1 MLLRSHR
8 YSSVSHFGSVVVPVA
23 EVLSNI
29 DEEKRCKEPIPDI
42 DGANL
47 EDLIRKID
55 GETGESIGNDI
66 TGNEDTQE
74 NCHDEQIS
82 DTAACSVCLGDSDQ
96 LLAQI
101 SDKVTDKTGAGDST
115 LHTGQHRVV
124 VSPVSS
130 YNSCSYTLVVR
141 V

>member
-1 MLLRSHR
+1 MICALLGASGSCLVEMQKIPCSNIPHGSLFWNGWR

-29 DEEKRCKEPIPDI
+29 DEEKRCKEPIPVI

-66 TGNEDTQE
+66 T
-74 NCHDEQIS
+74 
-82 DTAACSVCLGDSDQ
+82 AF
-96 LLAQI
+96 
-101 SDKVTDKTGAGDST
+101 
-115 LHTGQHRVV
+115 
-124 VSPVSS
+124 
-130 YNSCSYTLVVR
+130 
-141 V
+141 

>member
-1 MLLRSHR
+1 
-8 YSSVSHFGSVVVPVA
+8 YSSLSHFGSVVVPVA

-29 DEEKRCKEPIPDI
+29 DEEKRCKEPIPVI

-47 EDLIRKID
+47 EDLIRNID
-55 GETGESIGNDI
+55 GETGESIGN
-66 TGNEDTQE
+66 EDTQE
-74 NCHDEQIS
+74 NCHAEQIS
-82 DTAACSVCLGDSDQ
+82 DTAPCSVCVGDSDQ
-96 LLAQI
+96 I
-101 SDKVTDKTGAGDST
+101 SVKVTDKTGVGDST

-130 YNSCSYTLVVR
+130 YNYCSYPLVVR